1 MTRNMYFRLITALL
15 LASALTACEDEDIVQ
30 SNGSHVASNAFWAQY
45 DFVLGENSY
54 MTRVSYEDDKVSLF
68 EEGDEIG
75 VYVVNDEGNLVSGET
90 YNSNVR
96 YVVRNATHLEN
107 NEQRQVLL
115 PFNPNEAV
123 TKNPAYHYVLYYP
136 YDADMTLN
144 RLKDYTHSVATDQG
158 EAGAFEASDLLWC
171 YYTPPA
177 GSTEAYEVAFDHAMA
192 QIVVLLGGIYMPGE
206 NQASAVQLLKMS
218 VQATDI
224 NMVQPGG
231 TSFSYTTSNTKVKEI
246 GAWWFEKGSTDDLLQ
261 YRACIPAQTIGAG
274 KPLVRIHFNSAT
286 YKDYKINTELQLK
299 PGHTY
304 TLTLSKEGITEIEIN
319 DDDSWVY
326 DVLDPETRQ
335 PVGLLCREYLRYQ
348 PQITTMSG
356 IDVVTGTEVAGGKKA
371 ISSQA
376 WVFYNLQ
383 SDRQTPE
390 LSKGTVLRFIYDIH
404 INSGTEGALHTIY
417 DVWPAPHSKN
427 GGNHQGLFTPE
438 HGFGWVPSPTRAS
451 NGEEYGISSSEI
463 EDLTTIR
470 VPDGQSQ
477 DFVVNYAKEKN
488 YYMHGGTITWDNSD
502 KISDFT
508 PLAENAPTN
517 DVAKAFAH
525 IAIDADGNASV
536 SYSGVLGTGIWDI
549 EGKKIG
555 VLRKR
560 YLIDKRKNK
569 DGVEETT
576 KYPLVK
582 IGYNQ
587 FWISK
592 AFSAT
597 TLRDGTELPCFN
609 VKGNPDAESIN
620 ERKPAKTDY
629 TSHVS
634 TNGDLNMGYIYP
646 HEQNVE
652 TDKNTTTNYD
662 PYNDPEEM
670 AGPHGTEWEN
680 PQGSEWMGRTS
691 NYIPRPL
698 YNKLAI
704 DANGFLPNAQ
714 EGYYEYVIPT
724 SNEFISMIEY
734 LGSYFAGK
742 LFTRAASTTIHAK
755 QNAYKKYT
763 ALMRGEFY
771 DSNSV
776 FCSNICGFNLRMSGY
791 EAHQTQMSNGNV
803 LGRSTAIILKSKAN
817 VADNSVSYITFESYS
832 PWSDKGYVGFFADEG
847 YNYEGVTPNAH
858 TQFFAQVRLFMR
870 FKHPTAGGVSITTST
885 RSVSGS
891 APAESRN
898 VYIPIQAID

>member
-1 MTRNMYFRLITALL
+1 MIRNIYFRLITALL

-30 SNGSHVASNAFWAQY
+30 NNGNHAASNAFWAQY

-144 RLKDYTHSVATDQG
+144 RLKDYTHNVATDQG

-206 NQASAVQLLKMS
+206 NQASAVQLLNMS

-231 TSFSYTTSNTKVKEI
+231 TSFSYTTSNTKVEEI

-261 YRACIPAQTIGAG
+261 YRACIPAQAIKAG
-274 KPLVRIHFNSAT
+274 VPLVRIHFNSAT
-286 YKDYKINTELQLK
+286 YKDHKINTELQLK

-326 DVLDPETRQ
+326 DVRDPETRQ

-348 PQITTMSG
+348 PQIQENSYDTPDKT
-356 IDVVTGTEVAGGKKA
+356 TGTVVDDNKSA
-371 ISSQA
+371 INSQA

-383 SDRQTPE
+383 ADGKTPE

-404 INSGTEGALHTIY
+404 ENRNNVLDAAHFWPLPHTQPG
-417 DVWPAPHSKN
+417 DQT
-427 GGNHQGLFTPE
+427 HQGLFTPE
-438 HGFGWVPSPTRAS
+438 HGFKWIQSKTPAD
-451 NGEEYGISSSEI
+451 NGNYYGISSSEVD
-463 EDLTTIR
+463 ESLL
-470 VPDGQSQ
+470 Q
-477 DFVVNYAKEKN
+477 DNEKETNYF
-488 YYMHGGTITWDNSD
+488 MHGGTIYWDGQNN

-508 PLAENAPTN
+508 PLAKENAPTN
-517 DVAKAFAH
+517 EQAKMYGH
-525 IAIDADGNASV
+525 IAINPETKEVKV
-536 SYSGVLGTGIWDI
+536 SYSAISGTDYSEDANGCRIGI
-549 EGKKIG
+549 
-555 VLRKR
+555 LTPRN
-560 YLIDKRKNK
+560 LIDKRGNSEP
-569 DGVEETT
+569 VS
-576 KYPLVK
+576 YPLTK

-592 AFSAT
+592 PFRAT
-597 TLRDGTELPCFN
+597 TLTDGTTLPCYN
-609 VKGNPDAESIN
+609 KQGNPNGNTLD
-620 ERKPAKTDY
+620 ERKPATVTFNTSDY
-629 TSHVS
+629 IQK
-634 TNGDLNMGYIYP
+634 GYIFP
-646 HEQNVE
+646 FAKNV
-652 TDKNTTTNYD
+652 TTGDGSNTNYD
-662 PYNDPEEM
+662 PFNDPAEM
-670 AGPHGTEWEN
+670 AGPQGTEWD
-680 PQGSEWMGRTS
+680 GRES
-691 NYIPRPL
+691 SFRPAPL
-698 YNKLAI
+698 YNKLAVE
-704 DANGFLPNAQ
+704 DPNFVPKST
-714 EGYYEYVIPT
+714 ENEYEYLMPT
-724 SNEFISMIEY
+724 ADEFEAMID
-734 LGSYFAGK
+734 YFGYGFAAK
-742 LFTRAASTTIHAK
+742 LCTREIARMVGAQTT
-755 QNAYKKYT
+755 AYGNDRYT
-763 ALMRGEFY
+763 ALMRGETYHAAAGF
-771 DSNSV
+771 
-776 FCSNICGFNLRMSGY
+776 FTANISGFNLHPTGY
-791 EAHQTQMSNGNV
+791 FSTNATDGTSVGN
-803 LGRSTAIILKSKAN
+803 SAAIILKSQQN
-817 VADNSVSYITFESYS
+817 VSSTSVAYISFEPYS
-832 PWSDKGYVGFFADEG
+832 PWNSTPYSGFFYTAA
-847 YNYEGVTPNAH
+847 YNYGNSYTS
-858 TQFFAQVRLFMR
+858 FFAQVRLFMR
-870 FKHPTAGGVSITTST
+870 FKNPTAGGASITTST

>member
-30 SNGSHVASNAFWAQY
+30 SNGSHAASNAFWAQY

-123 TKNPAYHYVLYYP
+123 NKNPAYHYVLYYP

-206 NQASAVQLLKMS
+206 NQASAVQLLNMS

-319 DDDSWVY
+319 DDDTWVL
-326 DVLDPETRQ
+326 DVLDPETGC

-348 PQITTMSG
+348 PGVTALDQI
-356 IDVVTGTEVAGGKKA
+356 DAVTGTDVNGKKA

-383 SDRQTPE
+383 IDGRTPE

-404 INSGTEGALHTIY
+404 INSGTKGALHTIY

-470 VPDGQSQ
+470 VPDGQSL

-555 VLRKR
+555 VLKKR
-560 YLIDKRKNK
+560 YLIDKRINK

-597 TLRDGTELPCFN
+597 TLRDGTVLPCYN
-609 VKGNPDAESIN
+609 AKGDPEAESIDK
-620 ERKPAKTDY
+620 RKPADIDY
-629 TSHVS
+629 GSNISSKGYV
-634 TNGDLNMGYIYP
+634 NKGYIYSIA
-646 HEQNVE
+646 QNVE
-652 TDKNTTTNYD
+652 IDENTTTNYD
-662 PYNDPEEM
+662 PYNDSEEM
-670 AGPHGTEWEN
+670 AGPHGTKWES
-680 PQGSEWMGRTS
+680 PQGEEWIGRTS
-691 NYIPRPL
+691 NYRPRPL
-698 YNKLAI
+698 YNRPAL
-704 DANGFLPNAQ
+704 DAEGFLPIAYENN
-714 EGYYEYVIPT
+714 YEYAIPT
-724 SNEFISMIEY
+724 SDEFTSMIEY
-734 LGSYFAGK
+734 LGCYFAGK
-742 LFTRAASTTIHAK
+742 LYTRATSTTVHAK
-755 QNAYKKYT
+755 ENAYKRYT
-763 ALMRGEFY
+763 ALMRGEMY
-771 DSNSV
+771 GSGV
-776 FCSNICGFNLRMSGY
+776 YCSNICGFNLRMSGY
-791 EAHQTQMSNGNV
+791 ATTLNKMDSELTQVGS
-803 LGRSTAIILKSKAN
+803 STAILLKSKAT
-817 VADNSVSYITFESYS
+817 VDANSVSYITFQGYS
-832 PWSDKGYVGFFADEG
+832 PWSSGGNEGFFKDEDYT
-847 YNYEGVTPNAH
+847 YNNTH
-858 TQFFAQVRLFMR
+858 THFFGQVRLFMR
-870 FKHPTAGGVSITTST
+870 FKKPTAGGVSITTST

>member
-1 MTRNMYFRLITALL
+1 MTRNIYFRLITALL

-30 SNGSHVASNAFWAQY
+30 NNGNHAASNAFWAQY

-68 EEGDEIG
+68 EEGDEVG

-144 RLKDYTHSVATDQG
+144 RLKDYTHNVATDQG

-206 NQASAVQLLKMS
+206 NQASAVQLLNMS

-231 TSFSYTTSNTKVKEI
+231 TSFSYTTSNTKVEEI

-261 YRACIPAQTIGAG
+261 YRACIPAQAIGAG
-274 KPLVRIHFNSAT
+274 EPLVRIHFNSAT

-319 DDDSWVY
+319 DDDTWVY
-326 DVLDPETRQ
+326 DVFDPETDQR
-335 PVGLLCREYLRYQ
+335 VGLLCREYLRYQ
-348 PQITTMSG
+348 PQIQENSYDTPDKT
-356 IDVVTGTEVAGGKKA
+356 TGTVVDDNKSA
-371 ISSQA
+371 INSQA

-383 SDRQTPE
+383 ADGKTPE

-404 INSGTEGALHTIY
+404 ENRNNVLDAAHFWPLPHTQPG
-417 DVWPAPHSKN
+417 DQT
-427 GGNHQGLFTPE
+427 HQGLFTPE
-438 HGFGWVPSPTRAS
+438 HGFKWIQSKTPAD
-451 NGEEYGISSSEI
+451 NGNYYGISSSEVD
-463 EDLTTIR
+463 ESLL
-470 VPDGQSQ
+470 Q
-477 DFVVNYAKEKN
+477 DNEKETNYF
-488 YYMHGGTITWDNSD
+488 MHGGTIYWDGQNN

-508 PLAENAPTN
+508 PLAKENAPTN
-517 DVAKAFAH
+517 EQAKMYGH
-525 IAIDADGNASV
+525 IAINPETKEVKV
-536 SYSGVLGTGIWDI
+536 SYSAISGTDYSEDANGCRIGI
-549 EGKKIG
+549 
-555 VLRKR
+555 LTPRN
-560 YLIDKRKNK
+560 LIDKRGNSEP
-569 DGVEETT
+569 VS
-576 KYPLVK
+576 YPLTK

-592 AFSAT
+592 PFRAT
-597 TLRDGTELPCFN
+597 TLTDGTTLPCYN
-609 VKGNPDAESIN
+609 KQGNPNGNTLD
-620 ERKPAKTDY
+620 ERKPATVTFNTSDY
-629 TSHVS
+629 IQK
-634 TNGDLNMGYIYP
+634 GYIFP
-646 HEQNVE
+646 FAKNV
-652 TDKNTTTNYD
+652 TTGDGSNTNYD
-662 PYNDPEEM
+662 PFNDPAEM
-670 AGPHGTEWEN
+670 AGPQGTEWD
-680 PQGSEWMGRTS
+680 GRES
-691 NYIPRPL
+691 SFRPAPL
-698 YNKLAI
+698 YNKLAVE
-704 DANGFLPNAQ
+704 DPNFVPKST
-714 EGYYEYVIPT
+714 ENEYEYLMPT
-724 SNEFISMIEY
+724 ADEFEAMID
-734 LGSYFAGK
+734 YFGYGFAAK
-742 LFTRAASTTIHAK
+742 LCTREIARMVGAQTT
-755 QNAYKKYT
+755 AYGNDRYT
-763 ALMRGEFY
+763 ALMRGETYHAAAGF
-771 DSNSV
+771 
-776 FCSNICGFNLRMSGY
+776 FTANISGFNLHPTGY
-791 EAHQTQMSNGNV
+791 FSTDATDGTSVGN
-803 LGRSTAIILKSKAN
+803 SAAIILKSQQN
-817 VADNSVSYITFESYS
+817 VSSTSVAYISFEPYS
-832 PWSDKGYVGFFADEG
+832 PWNSTPYSGFFYTAA
-847 YNYEGVTPNAH
+847 YNYGNFYTS
-858 TQFFAQVRLFMR
+858 FFAQVRLFMR
-870 FKHPTAGGVSITTST
+870 FKNPTAGGASITTST